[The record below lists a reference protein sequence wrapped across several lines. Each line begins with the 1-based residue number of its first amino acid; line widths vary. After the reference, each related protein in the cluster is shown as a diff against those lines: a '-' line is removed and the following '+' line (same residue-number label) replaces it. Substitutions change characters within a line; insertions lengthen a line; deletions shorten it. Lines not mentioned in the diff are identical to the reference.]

1 MVSAFVKPASR
12 ISMKNIETES
22 HTTMINLDHISS
34 NPLLPE
40 VKAAMIAAIEAD
52 YHNPSS
58 QHSKGDEAAALLDKA
73 RESVARLVNAAM
85 AKEIVFTSGGTE
97 SVNHA
102 VKGVAMANA
111 KKGNHIVTSNIE
123 HNAVIRS
130 LRRLKG
136 QGFNVTSLDV
146 DATGRVSPQAVAD
159 AITDKTI
166 LVSIMHSNNETGV
179 IQPIEDIARIT
190 RERKII
196 LHTDAVDSVGVVPID
211 VQQMG
216 VDIMSF
222 GSNAFCG
229 PTGVGGLYIRRGT
242 LVWPLL
248 DGGVQENNK
257 RAGTENLLGIIGM
270 GVAADLARR
279 DLDKRLAHLEALKG
293 KLLSELPQYIDE
305 YVVNT
310 PPGPSL
316 PNLVSVSIKYIEG
329 ESVMLMLDDEGLA
342 VSTRSAC
349 ATGSL
354 RASHVLIAIGLS
366 HADAQGTLVVTFGID
381 NTPEDVDRFLA
392 ALQKVVKTLRDLSP
406 LYQKTAARA

>member
-1 MVSAFVKPASR
+1 M
-12 ISMKNIETES
+12 N
-22 HTTMINLDHISS
+22 MINLDHISS

-40 VKAAMIAAIEAD
+40 VKTAMIAAIEAD

-58 QHSKGDEAAALLDKA
+58 QHSKGDEAAALVDKA
-73 RESVARLVNAAM
+73 RDAVAGLINAAM

-102 VKGVAMANA
+102 IKGVALANA
-111 KKGNHIVTSNIE
+111 KKGNHIITSNIE

-136 QGFNVTSLDV
+136 QGFTVTSLDV
-146 DATGRVSPQAVAD
+146 DATGRINPQAVAD
-159 AITDKTI
+159 AITDETI
-166 LVSIMHSNNETGV
+166 MVSIMHSNNETGV
-179 IQPIEDIARIT
+179 IQPIEEIARIT

-216 VDIMSF
+216 VDLMSF
-222 GSNAFCG
+222 GSNTFHG

-257 RAGTENLLGIIGM
+257 RAGTENLIGIIGM
-270 GVAADLARR
+270 GVAADAARR
-279 DLDKRLAHLEALKG
+279 DLDQRLAHLETLKA
-293 KLLSELPQYIDE
+293 KLLADLPNAIDE

-316 PNLVSVSIKYIEG
+316 PNLVSISVKYIEG
-329 ESVMLMLDDEGLA
+329 ESVMLMLDDEGIA

-381 NTPEDVDRFLA
+381 NTAEDVDRFLD
-392 ALQKVVKTLRDLSP
+392 ALRNVVQTLRDLSP
-406 LYQKTAARA
+406 LYKKTAQG